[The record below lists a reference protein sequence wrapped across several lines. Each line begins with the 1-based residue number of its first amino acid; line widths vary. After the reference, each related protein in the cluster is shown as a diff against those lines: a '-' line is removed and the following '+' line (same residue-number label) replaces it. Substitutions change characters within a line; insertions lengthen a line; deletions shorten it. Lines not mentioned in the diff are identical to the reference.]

1 MRKRL
6 SYANVTATLALV
18 FAMSGGALA
27 ANSYL
32 ITSTK
37 QISPKVLTRLKGST
51 GKTGHSGSGAT
62 GPAGPQGA
70 TGPAGSKGEPG
81 VKGETGTVDTSNF
94 YDKSETEERFAK
106 GNATLGATRTKTA
119 LNPPSPVHL
128 FEIPGVAS
136 VIELN
141 CQSSGANA
149 EVGNLSKGS
158 TTDIWA
164 SRLNNPPI
172 YIETNWV
179 SVNTPFEKTGET
191 TFHVGSGTGSSSH
204 IYTINVTTEATG
216 SECIFGVTALE
227 Q

>member
-37 QISPKVLTRLKGST
+37 QISPKVLTKLK
-51 GKTGHSGSGAT
+51 GKTGRSGSTGAT

-70 TGPAGSKGEPG
+70 TGPAGSKGESG
-81 VKGETGTVDTSNF
+81 AKGETGTVDTSNF

-106 GNATLGATRTKTA
+106 GNATLRATRTKTA
-119 LNPPSPVHL
+119 LNPPSPVDL

-136 VIELN
+136 VVELN

-158 TTDIWA
+158 TTDIWV
-164 SRLNNPPI
+164 SRLNNPPL
-172 YIETNWV
+172 YVETNWV
-179 SVNTPFEKTGET
+179 SVNTPFEKTAET
-191 TFHVGSGTGSSSH
+191 TFHVGSGTGSTSH
-204 IYTINVTTEATG
+204 IYTVNVTTVATG
-216 SECIFGVTALE
+216 SECIFGVTAVA